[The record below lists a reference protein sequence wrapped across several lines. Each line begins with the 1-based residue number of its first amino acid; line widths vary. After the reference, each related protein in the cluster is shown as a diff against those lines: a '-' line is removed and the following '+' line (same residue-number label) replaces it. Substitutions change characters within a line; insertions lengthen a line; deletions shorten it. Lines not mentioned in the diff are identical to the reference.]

1 GELRMDYTTYLAD
14 DGMKKG
20 KLSAYKSHIVKKIE
34 EIGQKKL
41 VVIGGDEE
49 FGVLKQAMEQLKHK
63 GVKVPDIA
71 FRATVSEADVN
82 EEQDIRFID
91 ELKGKSGAFYV
102 LILAPYTPLEI
113 QLAAM
118 EGVLGTSAGIAGA
131 LKAQCGY
138 TDSGFCEMNE
148 PSGLGMTL
156 ANMKLSKGLAGDGK
170 RAGSMESATAQQMA
184 AYKDRMKGQRCFILG
199 KYSAKLDE
207 LNGLMNEHAFAC
219 NDFCDFF
226 TRTPQRPEYFLLT
239 ENSAYLG
246 NGKYIEGMECF
257 VEGKIKVF
265 EDKFKKKPSYFNGQG
280 AGLINGLP
288 GFQSVE
294 SEFATAVMFPMY
306 AMIQLAL
313 YMGFSEIYLYGW
325 DGLFPLN
332 IDENGAARKP
342 AEGEVADF
350 PAGAKQ
356 LMEQVKRYAEGNG
369 SKIISMCETK
379 GLSMLEKI
387 PFEQVDLSASSI
399 FSRL

>member
-1 GELRMDYTTYLAD
+1 MDYTTYLAD

-71 FRATVSEADVN
+71 FRATVSEVDVN

-170 RAGSMESATAQQMA
+170 RAGGMESATAQQMA
-184 AYKDRMKGQRCFILG
+184 AYKDRMKGQRCFVLG

-294 SEFATAVMFPMY
+294 SEYATAVMFPMY

-342 AEGEVADF
+342 DEGEVADF

>member
-1 GELRMDYTTYLAD
+1 MDYTTYLAD

-91 ELKGKSGAFYV
+91 ELKGKSGTFYV

-170 RAGSMESATAQQMA
+170 RAGGMESATAQQMA

-294 SEFATAVMFPMY
+294 SEYATAVMFPMY

-342 AEGEVADF
+342 SEGEVADF

>member
-1 GELRMDYTTYLAD
+1 MDYTTYLAD

-20 KLSAYKSHIVKKIE
+20 RLSAYKSHIVKKIE

-49 FGVLKQAMEQLKHK
+49 FRVLKQAMEQLKHK

-71 FRATVSEADVN
+71 FRATISESEVSEA
-82 EEQDIRFID
+82 QDIHFIT
-91 ELKGKSGAFYV
+91 ELSGKAASFYV
-102 LILAPYTPLEI
+102 LILAPFTPLEI

-118 EGVLGTSAGIAGA
+118 EGVPGTSAEIAGA

-156 ANMKLSKGLAGDGK
+156 ANRKLSKGLSGDGK
-170 RAGSMESATAQQMA
+170 RAGGMESATAQQLA
-184 AYKDRMKGQRCFILG
+184 AYKDKMKGQRCFILG

-246 NGKYIEGMECF
+246 NGKYIEGMESF
-257 VEGKIKVF
+257 IDGRIRVF
-265 EDKFKKKPSYFNGQG
+265 EDKFKKKPTYFNGQG

-288 GFQSVE
+288 GFQEVE
-294 SEFATAVMFPMY
+294 SVYATAVMFPMY
-306 AMIQLAL
+306 AMIQFAL
-313 YMGFSEIYLYGW
+313 YMGFKEIYLYGW
-325 DGLFPLN
+325 DGLFPLT
-332 IDENGAARKP
+332 IDENGVGRNP

-369 SKIISMCETK
+369 SKVISMCQTN
-379 GLSMLEKI
+379 GLSMLENI

>member
-1 GELRMDYTTYLAD
+1 MDYTTYLAD

-294 SEFATAVMFPMY
+294 SEYATAVMFPMY

>member
-1 GELRMDYTTYLAD
+1 MDYTTYLAD

-294 SEFATAVMFPMY
+294 SEYATAVMFPMY

-342 AEGEVADF
+342 DEGEVADF

>member
-1 GELRMDYTTYLAD
+1 MDYTTYLAD

-71 FRATVSEADVN
+71 FRATVSEVDVN

-170 RAGSMESATAQQMA
+170 RAGGMESATAQQMA

-294 SEFATAVMFPMY
+294 SEYATAVMFPMY

-342 AEGEVADF
+342 DEGEVADF

>member
-1 GELRMDYTTYLAD
+1 MDYTTYLAD

-156 ANMKLSKGLAGDGK
+156 ANRKLSKGLAGDGK

-294 SEFATAVMFPMY
+294 SEYATAVMFPMY

-342 AEGEVADF
+342 SEGEVADF

>member
-1 GELRMDYTTYLAD
+1 MDYTTYLAD

-71 FRATVSEADVN
+71 FRATVSEVDVN

-294 SEFATAVMFPMY
+294 SEYATAVMFPMY

-342 AEGEVADF
+342 DEGEVADF

>member
-1 GELRMDYTTYLAD
+1 MDYTTYLAD

-102 LILAPYTPLEI
+102 LILAPYTSLEI

-156 ANMKLSKGLAGDGK
+156 ANMKLSKCLAGDGK

-226 TRTPQRPEYFLLT
+226 TRTPQRPEYYLLT

-294 SEFATAVMFPMY
+294 SEYATAVMFPMY

>member
-1 GELRMDYTTYLAD
+1 MDYTTYLAD

-170 RAGSMESATAQQMA
+170 RAGGMESATAQQMA

-294 SEFATAVMFPMY
+294 SEYATAVMFPMY

-342 AEGEVADF
+342 DEGEVADF

>member
-1 GELRMDYTTYLAD
+1 MDYTTYLAD

-102 LILAPYTPLEI
+102 LILAPYTSLEI

-156 ANMKLSKGLAGDGK
+156 ANMKLSKCLAGDGK

-226 TRTPQRPEYFLLT
+226 TRTPQRPEYYLLT

-294 SEFATAVMFPMY
+294 SEYATAVMFPMY
-306 AMIQLAL
+306 TMIQLAL

>member
-1 GELRMDYTTYLAD
+1 MDYTTYLAD

-170 RAGSMESATAQQMA
+170 RAGGMESATAQQMA

-226 TRTPQRPEYFLLT
+226 TRTPQRPEYYLLT

-294 SEFATAVMFPMY
+294 SEYATAVMFPMY

>member
-1 GELRMDYTTYLAD
+1 MDYTTYLAD

-170 RAGSMESATAQQMA
+170 RAGGMESATAQQMA

-226 TRTPQRPEYFLLT
+226 TRTPQRPEYYLLT

-294 SEFATAVMFPMY
+294 SEYATAVMFPMY

-342 AEGEVADF
+342 DEGEVADF